1 MRLLNKKEM
10 RRLPGSFACEFVLS
24 TYECNPFLIFC
35 NTHNILYEFTE
46 LDNTQHGYTIVC
58 TGAELMMLILSMK
71 ESA

>member
-10 RRLPGSFACEFVLS
+10 RRLPGLFACEFVLS

-71 ESA
+71 ESD